1 MAYSGVLFEGQIG
14 ARFFKVARGRNKSL
28 TLVVADAEDMRKTLN
43 ISFLPK
49 EYRKWLLLMT
59 VLSQAEAEIIIPHIA
74 ERGLLL

>member
-1 MAYSGVLFEGQIG
+1 MAYSRVLFEGQIG
-14 ARFFKVARGRNKSL
+14 SRFFKVLRGRNKSL
-28 TLVVADAEDMRKTLN
+28 TLVVADAGDMRKTLN

-59 VLSQAEAEIIIPHIA
+59 ILSQAEAEIIIPHIA